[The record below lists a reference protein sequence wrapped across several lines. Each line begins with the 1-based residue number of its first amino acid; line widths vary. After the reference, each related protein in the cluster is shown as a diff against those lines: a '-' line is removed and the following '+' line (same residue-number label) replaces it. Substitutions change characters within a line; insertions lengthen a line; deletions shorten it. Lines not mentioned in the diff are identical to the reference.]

1 MSTRKTFWVSL
12 VLLLTACFSTWL
24 MLKNHQNKFTPNDNL
39 QNKPDAYMYNATY
52 YEYDKTGQLHSR
64 LDAVKT
70 THIPYKNSAEFISPV
85 FLTYTDKRLPWY
97 ISSKTG
103 HSENGI
109 DTIHLHDNVE
119 LYQPASPTY
128 PATKITTTVL
138 TIHPVK
144 STADTKAH
152 AAILRP
158 GIDLEAK
165 GMHVDFAKN
174 RIKLISQAN
183 ASYDETVATE
193 ATKPDNADHAKTDH

>member
-12 VLLLTACFSTWL
+12 ILLLTACFSTWL
-24 MLKNHQNKFTPNDNL
+24 MLQNHHSNAIPSDNL
-39 QNKPDAYMYNATY
+39 QYKPDAFMYNATY
-52 YEYDKTGQLHSR
+52 YEYDKTGQLHSE
-64 LDAVKT
+64 LSATKT
-70 THIPYKNSAEFISPV
+70 THIPFKNSAEFEAPV
-85 FLTYTDKRLPWY
+85 FLTYTNKHLPWY
-97 ISSKTG
+97 ISAKTG

-119 LYQPASPTY
+119 LYQPKSPTY
-128 PATKITTTVL
+128 PATKITTTML
-138 TIHPVK
+138 TIHPSQ

-152 AAILRP
+152 ATILRP
-158 GIDLEAK
+158 GTDIEAK

-193 ATKPDNADHAKTDH
+193 PTKLDNSADVKTTN